1 MKGDF
6 ICALSGL
13 SPSEEQEDNEVQ
25 GIPEGWIEVSVKRHF
40 LNPRYV
46 ALQQLKDQMI
56 QASLAQ
62 MPPEVRQEAA
72 IAIELE
78 VESKYI
84 ALETKISEYITEEDS
99 IYISPPENEGEILT
113 AYKDLAENLG
123 FDPLLYEEEEE
134 EEVEEIE
141 PEEAQES
148 QPQEEAG

>member
-13 SPSEEQEDNEVQ
+13 SPSEDQEDNEVK
-25 GIPEGWIEVSVKRHF
+25 GVPEGWIEVSIKRHF
-40 LNPRYV
+40 VNPRYI

-84 ALETKISEYITEEDS
+84 ALETRIPEYVTEEDT
-99 IYISPPENEGEILT
+99 IYVSPPENEAEILA
-113 AYKDLAENLG
+113 AYKELSENLS
-123 FDPLLYEEEEE
+123 FDPLLYEDEDEELEDTE
-134 EEVEEIE
+134 VDDTQEVEPSEEVV
-141 PEEAQES
+141 
-148 QPQEEAG
+148 